1 MPVASTSIFG
11 EREDETPPTLTETS
25 VIDPSFEIT
34 EWTAASVTRRRPGSA
49 EQSLYNTPVNSEG
62 ANGRVNTFPLLLIAL
77 PGDVCK
83 RCWTISSVIPG
94 LRISP
99 GLAKPFRYS
108 PHIAPTAPPTAVPP
122 IAESFSSSTTLHP
135 LLAAA
140 SAAETPATPAPATRR
155 SGLLATDFRG
165 SPLTLLQYTR
175 PHHRSTC
182 PQARLL
188 WHSACRQRY

>member
-34 EWTAASVTRRRPGSA
+34 EWTVASVTRRRPGSA

-62 ANGRVNTFPLLLIAL
+62 ANGRVNTFPLLLTAL

-99 GLAKPFRYS
+99 VRRPC
-108 PHIAPTAPPTAVPP
+108 
-122 IAESFSSSTTLHP
+122 
-135 LLAAA
+135 AAA
-140 SAAETPATPAPATRR
+140 PRPRPSRRPLGGGDPRGARRRDAAREAA
-155 SGLLATDFRG
+155 
-165 SPLTLLQYTR
+165 
-175 PHHRSTC
+175 
-182 PQARLL
+182 
-188 WHSACRQRY
+188 